1 MSVEQIIWLV
11 IDIIMGFALLIGV
24 GIFVMVLIM
33 GRSGSTS
40 KKPTKKEKK
49 KDD

>member
-1 MSVEQIIWLV
+1 MTTAQIIWLI
-11 IDIIMGFALLIGV
+11 IDIVMGFGLLIGV
-24 GIFVMVLIM
+24 GIFVMVVIM

>member
-1 MSVEQIIWLV
+1 MSAEQIIWLV
-11 IDIIMGFALLIGV
+11 IDIVMGFALLIGV